1 MLNLDNPNFEKP
13 SAILRENSRFL
24 VEQNRFTGPKSYDGF
39 VGGPPLA
46 YDRER
51 SALAVDSSDNHT
63 LVYGATGSKK
73 TRCVVMPTI
82 RMLGF
87 AGESMLI
94 NDPKGELYRTM
105 ARFLK
110 DQDYNIVTLNFRN
123 ASVGDCWNFLE
134 VPYRFYKEGNIDK
147 ACEFIEDVAKTI
159 TLDTE
164 SKEPFWSNAAASCLY
179 GLILCLFR
187 YCKKYNEP
195 DEAVNIGNLLT
206 LRQKMFAPRRSFSP
220 NPNPI
225 WEWAKE
231 DELIAASMTG
241 TVETASDTQ
250 KGILST
256 LDQALKSFVI
266 SPSLVEMLSHSTF
279 SFDHIAQE
287 KTAVFLL
294 TPDEKTT
301 YHRLVALYISQSYQ
315 QLIQLAERSGG
326 KLPGRV
332 NYILDEFSS
341 LPVIGGCD
349 FVQYLT
355 AGRSRNLRFIL
366 CLQSKNQLVHTYKEN
381 AQTITANCTNWIYL
395 FSRELELLKDISAL
409 CGEKKDHTPN
419 LSVYDLQQLDKEKNQ
434 ALLLSDRYK
443 PAIVTLLDISG
454 YSSSYTVLPIKTP
467 TRAPRILLNFSEIE
481 KEKKEKEEREKKER
495 EKKERE
501 TKEKEAKEREE
512 KEKEGSNNFELAT
525 PTAIEDIIKKDEADK
540 KNFQEAILSAIKN
553 LNDTLMNLGADSAS
567 KKNVNV
573 VPSDNESE
581 G

>member
-39 VGGPPLA
+39 VSGPPLA

-51 SALAVDSSDNHT
+51 GVVAVDSSDNHT

-73 TRCVVMPTI
+73 TRNVVMPTI
-82 RMLGF
+82 RMLGL
-87 AGESMLI
+87 AGEGMII

-105 ARFLK
+105 ARFLE
-110 DQDYNIVTLNFRN
+110 DQDYNIITLNFRD

-147 ACEFIEDVAKTI
+147 ACEFIEDVAQTI

-164 SKEPFWSNAAASCLY
+164 NKEPFWSNAAASCLY

-187 YCKKYNEP
+187 YCKEYDKP

-206 LRQKMFAPRRSFSP
+206 LRREMFAQKARFSSAH
-220 NPNPI
+220 NPI
-225 WEWAKE
+225 WEWAKK

-279 SFDHIAQE
+279 SFDRIAQE

-315 QLIQLAERSGG
+315 QLVQLADRSGG

-349 FVQYLT
+349 FVQYLA

-419 LSVYDLQQLDKEKNQ
+419 LSIYDLQQLDKEKNQ
-434 ALLLSDRYK
+434 ALLLSARCK
-443 PAIVTLLDISG
+443 PAIVNLLDISG
-454 YSSSYTVLPIKTP
+454 YAPAYPVLPIKTP
-467 TRAPRILLNFSEIE
+467 TRGVRVSLDFSEI
-481 KEKKEKEEREKKER
+481 KKEEQRSDLFS
-495 EKKERE
+495 
-501 TKEKEAKEREE
+501 
-512 KEKEGSNNFELAT
+512 GSNNPLFDQFSLNSDT
-525 PTAIEDIIKKDEADK
+525 PEPDTKSASSDK
-540 KNFQEAILSAIKN
+540 LDLSAM
-553 LNDTLMNLGADSAS
+553 LADIDRKIAEIDAQEKA
-567 KKNVNV
+567 KKTD
-573 VPSDNESE
+573 PSDNESE
-581 G
+581 V

>member
-495 EKKERE
+495 E

>member
-51 SALAVDSSDNHT
+51 GAVAVDSSDNHT

-73 TRCVVMPTI
+73 TRCIVMPTI

-87 AGESMLI
+87 AGESMII

-105 ARFLK
+105 ARFLE
-110 DQDYNIVTLNFRN
+110 DQDYNIITVNFRD

-134 VPYRFYKEGNIDK
+134 IPYRFYKEGNLDK
-147 ACEFIEDVAKTI
+147 AGEFIEDVARTI
-159 TLDTE
+159 TANTGTDD
-164 SKEPFWSNAAASCLY
+164 PFWSSSAASCLY

-187 YCKKYNEP
+187 YCKEYDKP

-206 LRQKMFAPRRSFSP
+206 LRREMFAQKARFSSAH
-220 NPNPI
+220 NPI
-225 WEWAKE
+225 WEWAKK

-250 KGILST
+250 KGILSV
-256 LDQALKSFVI
+256 LDLGLKMFII
-266 SPSLVEMLSHSTF
+266 SPSLVDMLSHTTF
-279 SFDHIAQE
+279 SFDRIAQE

-301 YHRLVALYISQSYQ
+301 YHRLVSLYISQSYQ
-315 QLIQLAERSGG
+315 QLVQFADRSGG

-332 NYILDEFSS
+332 NYVLDEFSS
-341 LPVIGGCD
+341 LPSIGGCD
-349 FVQYLT
+349 FVQYLA

-409 CGEKKDHTPN
+409 CGERKDHTPN

-434 ALLLSDRYK
+434 VLLLSARCK
-443 PAIVTLLDISG
+443 PAIVNLLDISG
-454 YSSSYTVLPIKTP
+454 YAPAYPVLPIKTP
-467 TRAPRILLNFSEIE
+467 TRGVRISLDFNEI
-481 KEKKEKEEREKKER
+481 KKEERQSDLFS
-495 EKKERE
+495 
-501 TKEKEAKEREE
+501 
-512 KEKEGSNNFELAT
+512 GSNNPLFNPFSPDSDT
-525 PTAIEDIIKKDEADK
+525 PESDAK
-540 KNFQEAILSAIKN
+540 
-553 LNDTLMNLGADSAS
+553 SAS
-567 KKNVNV
+567 SDKLDLDAMLADINRKIAEIDAQEKAKKTD
-573 VPSDNESE
+573 PSDNESE
-581 G
+581 V

>member
-51 SALAVDSSDNHT
+51 GAVGVDSSDNHT
-63 LVYGATGSKK
+63 LVYGASGSKK
-73 TRCVVMPTI
+73 TRCVIMPTI

-87 AGESMLI
+87 AGESMII

-105 ARFLK
+105 ARFLE
-110 DQDYNIVTLNFRN
+110 DQDYNIITVNFRD
-123 ASVGDCWNFLE
+123 ASAGDCWNFLE

-159 TLDTE
+159 TMDTE
-164 SKEPFWSNAAASCLY
+164 NKEPFWSNAAASCLY

-206 LRQKMFAPRRSFSP
+206 LRQKMFAPRRDFFFE
-220 NPNPI
+220 PNPI
-225 WEWAKE
+225 WTWAKE

-279 SFDHIAQE
+279 SFDRIAQE

-315 QLIQLAERSGG
+315 QLVQLADRSGG

-349 FVQYLT
+349 FVQYLA

-434 ALLLSDRYK
+434 ALLLSARYK

-454 YSSSYTVLPIKTP
+454 YSSGYTVIPIKTP
-467 TRAPRILLNFSEIE
+467 TRTPRVLLDFGEIE
-481 KEKKEKEEREKKER
+481 KEKKEKEEKEKKER
-495 EKKERE
+495 EKKEQE
-501 TKEKEAKEREE
+501 KKEKEEA
-512 KEKEGSNNFELAT
+512 NNSEQAPFIASGDT
-525 PTAIEDIIKKDEADK
+525 INKDETDK
-540 KNFQEAILSAIKN
+540 KNFQEAILSAITN
-553 LNDTLMNLGADSAS
+553 LNATLMNLGADPAS

-573 VPSDNESE
+573 VSSDNESE

>member
-1 MLNLDNPNFEKP
+1 M
-13 SAILRENSRFL
+13 
-24 VEQNRFTGPKSYDGF
+24 EQNRFTGPKSYDGF
-39 VGGPPLA
+39 VSGPPLA
-46 YDRER
+46 YDREHG
-51 SALAVDSSDNHT
+51 AVAVDSSDNHT

-73 TRCVVMPTI
+73 TRNVIMPTI
-82 RMLGF
+82 RMLGL
-87 AGESMLI
+87 AGEGMII

-105 ARFLK
+105 ARFLE
-110 DQDYNIVTLNFRN
+110 DQDYNIITLNFRD

-147 ACEFIEDVAKTI
+147 ACEFIEDVAQTI

-164 SKEPFWSNAAASCLY
+164 NKEPFWSNAAASCLY

-187 YCKKYNEP
+187 YCKEYNKP
-195 DEAVNIGNLLT
+195 DEAVNVGNILT
-206 LRQKMFAPRRSFSP
+206 LRWKLFTPRRGLSP
-220 NPNPI
+220 DSNPI
-225 WEWAKE
+225 WAWAKE

-279 SFDHIAQE
+279 SFDRIAQE

-315 QLIQLAERSGG
+315 QLVQLADHSGG

-349 FVQYLT
+349 FVQYLA

-419 LSVYDLQQLDKEKNQ
+419 LSIYDLQQLDKEKNQ
-434 ALLLSDRYK
+434 ALLLSARCK
-443 PAIVTLLDISG
+443 PAIVNLLDISG
-454 YSSSYTVLPIKTP
+454 YAPAYPVLPIKTP
-467 TRAPRILLNFSEIE
+467 TRGVRVSLDFSEI
-481 KEKKEKEEREKKER
+481 KKEERR
-495 EKKERE
+495 SDLFS
-501 TKEKEAKEREE
+501 
-512 KEKEGSNNFELAT
+512 GSNDPLFDPFSPNSDT
-525 PTAIEDIIKKDEADK
+525 PE
-540 KNFQEAILSAIKN
+540 S
-553 LNDTLMNLGADSAS
+553 DTKSAS
-567 KKNVNV
+567 SDKLDLDAMLADIDRKIAEIDAQEKAKKTN
-573 VPSDNESE
+573 PSDNESE
-581 G
+581 V